1 MRLVYTEEYATKS
14 EAMRREA
21 ALKRLTHAQ
30 KAALA
35 APALAAWEY
44 LAQRPACVDMQEA
57 LRWGKAGV
65 VAAEKSGVLLRA
77 CRGAAFCWPR
87 AHGPR
92 RPALHRAGP
101 PAPGAML
108 GVHGRAAALAAAEM
122 MGQPLPP
129 ACTQAVYW
137 GVQPPFWQAKGVRL
151 QRWAPNGQ
159 NLFVRTMPCFP
170 ATKWLRALRRGLR
183 GAFLPGPQGWQ
194 LAGFIGQHPGGSM
207 DMLTVLPQ
215 FRRMGLGAA
224 LEAHAI
230 ARLLRQGRVPFCYIS
245 AGNRA
250 SLALPKKLGL
260 CLRRDLYWLGGA

>member
-1 MRLVYTEEYATKS
+1 M
-14 EAMRREA
+14 
-21 ALKRLTHAQ
+21 
-30 KAALA
+30 LA
-35 APALAAWEY
+35 AGTRAA
-44 LAQRPACVDMQEA
+44 
-57 LRWGKAGV
+57 
-65 VAAEKSGVLLRA
+65 AARL
-77 CRGAAFCWPR
+77 
-87 AHGPR
+87 
-92 RPALHRAGP
+92 LHRAGP

-137 GVQPPFWQAKGVRL
+137 GAQPPPWQAKGVRFAAL
-151 QRWAPNGQ
+151 GPEWAELVCAHN
-159 NLFVRTMPCFP
+159 
-170 ATKWLRALRRGLR
+170 ALLSRDEMAARLAAGVFT
-183 GAFLPGPQGWQ
+183 GAFLPGPQGRQ

-207 DMLTVLPQ
+207 GMLAVLPQ

-250 SLALPKKLGL
+250 SLALQKKLGL

>member
-1 MRLVYTEEYATKS
+1 
-14 EAMRREA
+14 
-21 ALKRLTHAQ
+21 
-30 KAALA
+30 
-35 APALAAWEY
+35 
-44 LAQRPACVDMQEA
+44 
-57 LRWGKAGV
+57 
-65 VAAEKSGVLLRA
+65 
-77 CRGAAFCWPR
+77 
-87 AHGPR
+87 
-92 RPALHRAGP
+92 
-101 PAPGAML
+101 
-108 GVHGRAAALAAAEM
+108 M

-137 GVQPPFWQAKGVRL
+137 GAQPPPWQAKGVRFAAL
-151 QRWAPNGQ
+151 GPEWAEVICAHN
-159 NLFVRTMPCFP
+159 
-170 ATKWLRALRRGLR
+170 ALLSRDEMAARLAAGVFT

-250 SLALPKKLGL
+250 SLALQKKLGL